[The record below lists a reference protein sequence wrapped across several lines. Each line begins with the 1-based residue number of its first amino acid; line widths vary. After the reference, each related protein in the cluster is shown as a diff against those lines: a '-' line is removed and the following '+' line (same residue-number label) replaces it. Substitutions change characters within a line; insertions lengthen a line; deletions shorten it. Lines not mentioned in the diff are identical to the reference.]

1 MPQLISVAAACPWA
15 FLVTYVIVK
24 LIHFMPGINLRLNES
39 EEQIGNDWIEIGE
52 ANCSIVGDSKSEL
65 NSIHRLSFTKE
76 KCGETRRETVE
87 LKNVLRMSSRFKNTV
102 EPMENSNNQ
111 MMTPTK
117 KIFTTTNDQNQLE
130 EIRNESF
137 ANNNKSSSN
146 RDDANEKF

>member
-76 KCGETRRETVE
+76 KNGETRREMVE
-87 LKNVLRMSSRFKNTV
+87 LKNVLRMSNRFKNTV
-102 EPMENSNNQ
+102 EPMENSNQ

-146 RDDANEKF
+146 RDDAEKF